1 MMKFPQHNIPGNM
14 SNPAPYTVALTKI
27 LSELGQEQFLNH
39 LEQLNSKSQQD
50 IYNQLLAIDK
60 ATFLNQIN
68 LIKYGEAP
76 SKAILKPYTSILYS
90 GNNQS
95 VKRGQDLIR
104 QGKVGCLIVAGG
116 QATRFGIE
124 GPKGAF
130 PISNVRNKSL
140 FQIFFEKCGA
150 AGAVAGRELPIAI
163 MTSPLNHNETQS
175 FIEQNNYFGLSKNQ
189 VDLFQQHMLPF
200 LNERGQLFLEDEN
213 TIAQGPDGNGSSLK
227 CFVES
232 GLANKWRQN
241 GVEFIIYILIDNPL
255 ADPYDAELVGTL
267 SLTHADAIIKCT
279 DRRHKDEKVGV
290 IVEAN
295 GTPKVIEYFELPPEA
310 TSWSDL
316 YANISLFAFS
326 LDFVE
331 KVSQQ
336 EMPLHKAFK
345 PTKALDAPT
354 GVLTAWKFEK
364 FIFDVLDKAD
374 RVNVLHYPREQCF
387 APLKNK
393 EGTDSPV
400 EVRAALLARDRQIYR
415 EATGLAPPDHPI
427 ELSQQFYYPTPE
439 LLSRWK
445 NKQPGNLNY
454 LD

>member
-14 SNPAPYTVALTKI
+14 NNPVPYTIALSKI
-27 LSELGQEQFLNH
+27 LSEINQDQFLNR
-39 LEQLNSKSQQD
+39 LEQLNPKSQQN
-50 IYNQLLAIDK
+50 IYNQLLAVDQSTLLK
-60 ATFLNQIN
+60 QMN
-68 LIKYGEAP
+68 LIQQGDAQT
-76 SKAILKPYTSILYS
+76 KAVLKPYTSILRS
-90 GNNQS
+90 GNSQS
-95 VKRGQDLIR
+95 IQKGHDLIE
-104 QGKVGCLIVAGG
+104 QGKVGCIVVAGG

-140 FQIFFEKCGA
+140 FQIFFEKCAA
-150 AGAVAGRELPIAI
+150 AGTVAKRELPIAV
-163 MTSPLNHNETQS
+163 MTSPLNYGETKS
-175 FIEQNNYFGLSKNQ
+175 FLEQHNYFGLSKNQ
-189 VDLFQQHMLPF
+189 VDLFQQSMLPF

-227 CFVES
+227 CFVQS
-232 GLANKWRQN
+232 GLAKKWRQK
-241 GVEFIIYILIDNPL
+241 GVEIIVYILIDNPL
-255 ADPYDAELVGTL
+255 ADPFDAELAGTL
-267 SLTHADAIIKCT
+267 ALTNSDAVIKCT
-279 DRRHKDEKVGV
+279 DRRHHAEKVGV

-295 GTPKVIEYFELPPEA
+295 GKPKVIEYFELPPEA
-310 TSWSDL
+310 SSWDL
-316 YANISLFAFS
+316 FANISLFAFS

-331 KVSQQ
+331 KVSKQ

-345 PTKALDAPT
+345 PTKALDAPSK
-354 GVLTAWKFEK
+354 VLTAWKFEK
-364 FIFDVLDKAD
+364 FIFDALEVAD

-393 EGTDSPV
+393 EGPDSPA

-415 EATGLAPPDHPI
+415 EVTGSPPPDHPI
-427 ELSQQFYYPTPE
+427 ELSQQFYYPTSE

-445 NKQPGNLNY
+445 NKQPDNLNY